1 MENLNKNEIDYI
13 VAKERVR
20 QLKKF
25 YESLGFYIIVLL
37 SYGIWKYSKTNYSY
51 MESIF
56 LEFNRWNIVFWI
68 YGIVLLLKAMKL
80 FLFNQNW
87 ERRMMDK
94 QLNK

>member
-1 MENLNKNEIDYI
+1 MENLNKNEIEYI

-25 YESLGFYIIVLL
+25 YISLFIFALVLVI
-37 SYGIWKYSKTNYSY
+37 YGAGKYYKTY
-51 MESIF
+51 
-56 LEFNRWNIVFWI
+56 EFNFSEWDNWSAIFWI
-68 YGIVLLLKAMKL
+68 WGIILLLKGMKL
-80 FLFNQNW
+80 FFFNQNW